1 MSCTTSCSSRNPPH
15 NSHPHAHAQPRSLS
29 LSRSLDWCHHHSSEF
44 GSIYLYLSINLKIP
58 SISIHTLI
66 HSDALID
73 LNQANNALREGNAEA
88 RHVNRVPSQL
98 LTVGVTYRYSRFSHQ
113 LLGPTVSL
121 ARSSLRLQRR
131 NNHYGTPLRVS
142 SAALKSYLHR
152 RTRMSSMGTSGE
164 LIYISGGKSSGGDE
178 RLLYERWK
186 ECSFSLAHSN
196 SKSSRPSC
204 TEGKT
209 RNAFFQCLS

>member
-1 MSCTTSCSSRNPPH
+1 MSCTTSCSSRNRPH
-15 NSHPHAHAQPRSLS
+15 NTHASTHNPALSLS
-29 LSRSLDWCHHHSSEF
+29 LSIGAIIIQASLVLSV
-44 GSIYLYLSINLKIP
+44 YLSINLKIP